1 MTVSEDETILI
12 YEYISDPNPDA
23 VKSRA
28 GAGRVYRVYR
38 VYRRLTQTQSRTNCC
53 NFLRYV

>member
-28 GAGRVYRVYR
+28 DAGRVYR

-53 NFLRYV
+53 NF